1 MSLYKENYKM
11 TKHSP
16 TPDII
21 SISSHNKIEILGP
34 AELKTLKKGTY
45 QLLAEVGV
53 FYPSEK
59 ALKIFAD
66 HGADVD
72 WDTKIVRIPPD
83 LVDKA
88 MATAP
93 REFVLG
99 GREPRF
105 DLTLDGSRSYLTT
118 DGCGVHVI
126 DLETREKRSSKKAD
140 VAMMARVGDALPMVS
155 FFWPMVS
162 AQDHGLTAPLH
173 ECHAGLTSTLKHV
186 RGGTTVYPELA
197 PYLVEMATVVS
208 GSESE
213 RRKRPP
219 ICANI
224 CGIAP
229 LSHDEHG
236 IETALI
242 YSEAGIPVSF
252 MAMPTMGSTAP
263 ASVLGAIVQGDA
275 ESVSAMVLT
284 QLAHPG
290 APVFHSIITSLMDPR
305 TGGYIGDMPLPVNFI
320 AVQMA
325 HAWGVPSLGGGSFSS
340 DAPDISWQSAF
351 ESGFGGSQIP
361 LAGGDLCGYLG
372 LMNSSMVIYPEQI
385 ILDAEI
391 AMNVYETYKAFEF
404 KDLDENL
411 DVIREV
417 GPQGHYLR
425 QKHTRSHIRDFHFSP
440 FFGKQDQEGNL
451 REPRE
456 IALDKFK
463 EIEKNHHPEPLP
475 ESSLKELD
483 KILAA
488 ADKKAMELGS

>member
-1 MSLYKENYKM
+1 MMEEYSK
-11 TKHSP
+11 

-21 SISSHNKIEILGP
+21 SISSHNKIEILSP
-34 AELKTLKKGTY
+34 SEIDNLRKGTY

-53 FYPSEK
+53 SYPSKK
-59 ALKIFAD
+59 ALTIFAD
-66 HGADVD
+66 HGAEVD
-72 WDTKIVRIPPD
+72 WDTNIVRISPD
-83 LVDKA
+83 LVNKA

-93 REFVLG
+93 RNIVLG

-105 DLTLDGSRSYLTT
+105 DLTLDGSCSYLTT

-126 DLETREKRSSKKAD
+126 DLETREKRASRKSD
-140 VAMMARVGDALPMVS
+140 VAMMARVGDAIPLVS

-162 AQDHGLTAPLH
+162 AQDYGKAAPLH

-242 YSEAGIPVSF
+242 YAEAGIPTSF

-275 ESVSAMVLT
+275 ESVSAMVLM
-284 QLAHPG
+284 QLAFPG
-290 APVFHSIITSLMDPR
+290 APVFHSIITSLMNPR
-305 TGGYIGDMPLPVNFI
+305 TGGYIADLPLPVRLI

-325 HAWGVPSLGGGSFSS
+325 HAWDVPSLGGGSLSS
-340 DAPDISWQSAF
+340 DAPDIGWQSAF
-351 ESGFGGSQIP
+351 QAGFGGVQIP
-361 LAGGDLCGYLG
+361 LAGGDLCGYMG
-372 LMNSSMVIYPEQI
+372 LMNSSMILYPEQI
-385 ILDAEI
+385 LLDAEI

-404 KDLDENL
+404 KDLDVNL
-411 DVIREV
+411 DVIKEV
-417 GPQGHYLR
+417 GPQGHYLL
-425 QKHTRSHIRDFHFSP
+425 QKHTRTHMRDFHYSP
-440 FFGKQDQEGNL
+440 FFDQLDQDGNL

-456 IALDKFK
+456 IALENFK
-463 EIEKNHHPEPLP
+463 ELENNHHPEPLP
-475 ESSLKELD
+475 ESTLKELD

-488 ADKKAMELGS
+488 ADKKASDLGS

>member
-1 MSLYKENYKM
+1 MEEYSK
-11 TKHSP
+11 

-21 SISSHNKIEILGP
+21 SISSHNKIEILSP
-34 AELKTLKKGTY
+34 SEIDKLREGTF
-45 QLLAEVGV
+45 QLLADVGV
-53 FYPSEK
+53 AYPSRK
-59 ALKIFAD
+59 ALTIFAD
-66 HGADVD
+66 HGAEVD
-72 WDTKIVRIPPD
+72 WDTNIVRISPD
-83 LVDKA
+83 LVKKA

-93 REFVLG
+93 RNIVLG

-126 DLETREKRSSKKAD
+126 DFETREKRASRKSD
-140 VAMMARVGDALPMVS
+140 VAMMARVIDAIPLVS

-162 AQDHGLTAPLH
+162 AQEYGKAAPLH
-173 ECHAGLTSTLKHV
+173 ECHAGLTNTLKHV
-186 RGGTTVYPELA
+186 RGGTTVNPELA

-229 LSHDEHG
+229 LSHDEDG

-242 YSEAGIPVSF
+242 YAEAGIPTSF

-275 ESVSAMVLT
+275 ESVSAMVLM
-284 QLAHPG
+284 QLAFPG
-290 APVFHSIITSLMDPR
+290 APVFHSIITSLMNPR
-305 TGGYIGDMPLPVNFI
+305 TGGYIGDMPLPVRLI
-320 AVQMA
+320 AVQIA
-325 HAWGVPSLGGGSFSS
+325 HAWDVPSLGGGSFSS
-340 DAPDISWQSAF
+340 DAPDIGWQSAF
-351 ESGFGGSQIP
+351 QAGFGGVQIP

-372 LMNSSMVIYPEQI
+372 LMNSSMVLYPEQI
-385 ILDAEI
+385 LLDAEI
-391 AMNVYETYKAFEF
+391 AMNVYETYKAFELE
-404 KDLDENL
+404 DLDVSL
-411 DVIREV
+411 DVIRDV
-417 GPQGHYLR
+417 GPKGHFLR
-425 QKHTRSHIRDFHFSP
+425 QKHTRTHMRDFHYSP
-440 FFGKQDQEGNL
+440 FFNQLDQDGNL

-456 IALDKFK
+456 VALENFK
-463 EIEKNHHPEPLP
+463 ALENNHQPKPLP
-475 ESSLKELD
+475 DSTLKELD

-488 ADKKAMELGS
+488 ADKKASELGS

>member
-1 MSLYKENYKM
+1 MGKYSI
-11 TKHSP
+11 

-21 SISSHNKIEILGP
+21 SISSRNKIEILSP
-34 AELKTLKKGTY
+34 SEIDNLRKGTY

-53 FYPSEK
+53 SYPSKK
-59 ALKIFAD
+59 ALTIFAD
-66 HGADVD
+66 HGAEVD
-72 WDTKIVRIPPD
+72 WDTNIVRIQPD

-93 REFVLG
+93 RNIVLG

-105 DLTLDGSRSYLTT
+105 DLTLNGSCSYLTT
-118 DGCGVHVI
+118 DGCGAHVI
-126 DLETREKRSSKKAD
+126 DLETREKRASRKSD
-140 VAMMARVGDALPMVS
+140 VAMMARVGDAIPLVS

-162 AQDHGLTAPLH
+162 AQDYGITAPLH

-224 CGIAP
+224 CGVAP
-229 LSHDEHG
+229 LSHDKHG

-242 YSEAGIPVSF
+242 YAEAGIPTSF
-252 MAMPTMGSTAP
+252 MAMPNMGSTAP
-263 ASVLGAIVQGDA
+263 ASALGAIVQGDA
-275 ESVSAMVLT
+275 ESVSAMVLI
-284 QLAHPG
+284 QLAFPG
-290 APVFHSIITSLMDPR
+290 APVFHSIITSLMNPR
-305 TGGYIGDMPLPVNFI
+305 TGGYIADIPIPVRFI

-325 HAWGVPSLGGGSFSS
+325 HAWDVPSLGGGSLSS
-340 DAPDISWQSAF
+340 DAPDIGWQSAF
-351 ESGFGGSQIP
+351 QAGFGGVQIP

-372 LMNSSMVIYPEQI
+372 LMNSSMTLYPEQI
-385 ILDAEI
+385 MLDAEI
-391 AMNVYETYKAFEF
+391 AMHVYETYKAFEY
-404 KDLDENL
+404 KDLEENL
-411 DVIREV
+411 DVIKEV

-425 QKHTRSHIRDFHFSP
+425 QKHTRTHMRDFHYSQ
-440 FFGKQDQEGNL
+440 FFDQFDQDGNL
-451 REPRE
+451 IEPRD
-456 IALDKFK
+456 IALNSFK

-475 ESSLKELD
+475 EITLKELD
-483 KILAA
+483 KILQA
-488 ADKKAMELGS
+488 ADKKALDLG

>member
-1 MSLYKENYKM
+1 MVDF
-11 TKHSP
+11 SP

-21 SISSHNKIEILGP
+21 SFSSHNKIEIMGP
-34 AELKTLKKGTY
+34 KEIDKLKKASY
-45 QLLAEVGV
+45 QLMAEVGV
-53 FYPSEK
+53 CYPSEV

-72 WDTKIVRIPPD
+72 WDTSIVRIPPD

-93 REFVLG
+93 RDFVLG

-105 DLTLDGSRSYLTT
+105 DLTLDGSRSYMTT
-118 DGCGVHVI
+118 DGCGVHVV
-126 DLETREKRSSKKAD
+126 DLETREKRSSRKSD
-140 VAMMARVGDALPMVS
+140 VAMMARVADAIPFVS

-162 AQDHGLTAPLH
+162 AQDHGITAPLH

-197 PYLVEMATVVS
+197 PYVVEMATVVS
-208 GSESE
+208 GSDAE

-229 LSHDEHG
+229 LSHDGHG

-242 YSEAGIPVSF
+242 FAEAGIPSSF
-252 MAMPTMGSTAP
+252 MAMPNMGSTAP
-263 ASVLGAIVQGDA
+263 ASVMGAIIQGDA
-275 ESVSAMVLT
+275 ESVSAMVLM
-284 QLAHPG
+284 QLAYPG

-305 TGGYIGDMPLPVNFI
+305 TGGYIGDTPLPVNFL

-340 DAPDISWQSAF
+340 DSPDIGWQSAF
-351 ESGFGGSQIP
+351 EAGFGASQIP
-361 LAGGDLCGYLG
+361 PAGGDLCGYMG
-372 LMNSSMVIYPEQI
+372 LMDSSMTIYHEQI
-385 ILDAEI
+385 MLDAEI
-391 AMNVYETYKAFEF
+391 ARNVYETYKTREVE
-404 KDLDENL
+404 DLESTL
-411 DVIREV
+411 DVIKEV
-417 GPQGHYLR
+417 GPQGHYMR

-440 FFGKQDQEGNL
+440 IFDQHDQDGNL

-456 IALDKFK
+456 IALEQFK
-463 EIEKNHHPEPLP
+463 ELEKNHHPEPLP
-475 ESSLKELD
+475 EPTLKELD
-483 KILAA
+483 RILAA
-488 ADKKAMELGS
+488 ADKTASELGS

>member
-1 MSLYKENYKM
+1 MVQY
-11 TKHSP
+11 SP

-21 SISSHNKIEILGP
+21 SFSSHNKIDILSP
-34 AELKTLKKGTY
+34 KEVDTLKKGTY

-53 FYPSEK
+53 HYPSEK
-59 ALKIFAD
+59 ALKIFAE

-72 WDTKIVRIPPD
+72 WESCIVHIPPD

-93 REFVLG
+93 RDIVLG

-105 DLTLDGSRSYLTT
+105 DLTLDGSKSYLTT

-126 DLETREKRSSKKAD
+126 DLETREKRSSRKSD
-140 VAMMARVGDALPMVS
+140 VAMMARVADAIPMVS

-162 AQDHGLTAPLH
+162 AQDHGITAPLH

-186 RGGTTVYPELA
+186 RGGTTVHPDLA
-197 PYLVEMATVVS
+197 SAIVEMATVVA
-208 GSESE
+208 GSEKE
-213 RRKRPP
+213 RRLRPP
-219 ICANI
+219 VCANI

-236 IETALI
+236 IETALV
-242 YSEAGIPVSF
+242 YAEAGIPISF

-275 ESVSAMVLT
+275 ESVSAMVLM
-284 QLAHPG
+284 QLAYPG
-290 APVFHSIITSLMDPR
+290 APVFHSIITSLMNPR
-305 TGGYIGDMPLPVNFI
+305 TGGYIGDLALPVNFI

-340 DAPDISWQSAF
+340 DAADIGWQSAF

-372 LMNSSMVIYPEQI
+372 LMNSSMIIYPEQI
-385 ILDAEI
+385 MLDAEI
-391 AMNVYETYKAFEF
+391 AMNVYDTYQAFEF
-404 KDLDENL
+404 KDLETSL
-411 DVIREV
+411 DVIKDV

-425 QKHTRSHIRDFHFSP
+425 QKHTRTHIRDFHYSP
-440 FFGKQDQEGNL
+440 FFHQQDEEGKPI
-451 REPRE
+451 EPRE
-456 IALDKFK
+456 IALEQFK
-463 EIEKNHHPEPLP
+463 ELEKNYHPEPLP
-475 ESSLKELD
+475 ENSLKELD
-483 KILAA
+483 RILAA
-488 ADKKAMELGS
+488 ADKTASKLGS

>member
-1 MSLYKENYKM
+1 MKEF
-11 TKHSP
+11 SP

-21 SISSHNKIEILGP
+21 SFSSHNKIEILSP
-34 AELKTLKKGTY
+34 KEIDTLKKGTY

-53 FYPSEK
+53 KYPSKK
-59 ALKIFAD
+59 ALGIFAD

-72 WDTKIVRIPPD
+72 WESFIVRIPPD
-83 LVDKA
+83 LVDQA

-93 REFVLG
+93 RDIVLG

-105 DLTLDGSRSYLTT
+105 DLTLDGSKSYLTT

-126 DLETREKRSSKKAD
+126 DLETREKRSSRKSD
-140 VAMMARVGDALPMVS
+140 VAMMARVADAIPFVS

-186 RGGTTVYPELA
+186 RGGTTVHPELA
-197 PYLVEMATVVS
+197 PAIVEMATVVA
-208 GSESE
+208 GTEKE
-213 RRKRPP
+213 RRLRPP
-219 ICANI
+219 VCANI

-242 YSEAGIPVSF
+242 YAEAGIPTSF
-252 MAMPTMGSTAP
+252 MAMPNMGSTAP
-263 ASVLGAIVQGDA
+263 ASVLGAIIQGDA
-275 ESVSAMVLT
+275 ESVSAMVLM
-284 QLAHPG
+284 QLAFPG
-290 APVFHSIITSLMDPR
+290 APVFHSIITSLMNPR
-305 TGGYIGDMPLPVNFI
+305 TGGYIGDTPLPVSFI

-340 DAPDISWQSAF
+340 DAPDIGWQSAF

-361 LAGGDLCGYLG
+361 LAGGDLCGYMG
-372 LMNSSMVIYPEQI
+372 LMNSSMIIYPEQI
-385 ILDAEI
+385 MLDAEI
-391 AMNVYETYKAFEF
+391 ARNVYETYKKLEV
-404 KDLDENL
+404 KDLDISI
-411 DVIREV
+411 DVIKEV
-417 GPQGHYLR
+417 GPQGHFMR
-425 QKHTRSHIRDFHFSP
+425 QKHTRTHIRDFHYSP
-440 FFGKQDQEGNL
+440 FFDQHDPEGNL

-456 IALDKFK
+456 IALEQFK
-463 EIEKNHHPEPLP
+463 ELEKNHHPEPLP
-475 ESSLKELD
+475 EAALKEME

-488 ADKKAMELGS
+488 GDKKASELGS

>member
-1 MSLYKENYKM
+1 MEQYSN
-11 TKHSP
+11 

-21 SISSHNKIEILGP
+21 SISSHHKIEILSP
-34 AELKTLKKGTY
+34 SELDTLKKGTY

-53 FYPSEK
+53 KYPSEK
-59 ALKIFAD
+59 ALKIFDD

-72 WDTKIVRIPPD
+72 WESCIVRIHPD

-93 REFVLG
+93 RDIVLG

-105 DLTLDGSRSYLTT
+105 DLTLDGSKSYLTT

-126 DLETREKRSSKKAD
+126 DLHTREKRASSKAD
-140 VAMMARVGDALPMVS
+140 VAMMARVGDAIPMVS

-162 AQDHGLTAPLH
+162 AQDFGKAAPLH
-173 ECHAGLTSTLKHV
+173 ECHAGLTNTLKHV
-186 RGGTTVYPELA
+186 RGGTTVYPDLA
-197 PYLVEMATVVS
+197 PAIVEMATVVA
-208 GSESE
+208 GSEKE
-213 RRKRPP
+213 RRLRPP
-219 ICANI
+219 VCANI
-224 CGIAP
+224 CTIAP
-229 LSHDEHG
+229 MAQDAHG

-242 YSEAGIPVSF
+242 YAEAGIPISF

-275 ESVSAMVLT
+275 ESVSAMVLM
-284 QLAHPG
+284 QLAYPG
-290 APVFHSIITSLMDPR
+290 TPVFHSIITSLMNPR
-305 TGGYIGDMPLPVNFI
+305 TGGYIGDMPLPVRFI

-340 DAPDISWQSAF
+340 GAPDIGWQSAF
-351 ESGFGGSQIP
+351 EAGFGGAQIP
-361 LAGGDLCGYLG
+361 LAGGDICGYLG
-372 LMNSSMVIYPEQI
+372 LMNSSMIIYPEQI
-385 ILDAEI
+385 MLDAEI

-404 KDLDENL
+404 KDLDLNL

-417 GPQGHYLR
+417 GPQGHFLR
-425 QKHTRSHIRDFHFSP
+425 QKHTRTHMRDFHYSP
-440 FFGKQDQEGNL
+440 FFDQPDQEGNL

-456 IALDKFK
+456 IALENFK
-463 EIEKNHHPEPLP
+463 ELEKNHHPEPLP
-475 ESSLKELD
+475 ESSLKEMD

-488 ADKKAMELGS
+488 AEKTASKLGS

>member
-1 MSLYKENYKM
+1 MEKYSK
-11 TKHSP
+11 

-21 SISSHNKIEILGP
+21 SISSHNKIEILSP
-34 AELKTLKKGTY
+34 SEIDNLRKGTY

-53 FYPSEK
+53 FYPSKK
-59 ALKIFAD
+59 ALTIFAD
-66 HGADVD
+66 HGAEVD
-72 WDTKIVRIPPD
+72 WDTNIVRISPD
-83 LVDKA
+83 LVDEA

-93 REFVLG
+93 RNIVLG

-118 DGCGVHVI
+118 DGCGAHVI
-126 DLETREKRSSKKAD
+126 DLETQEKRASRKSD
-140 VAMMARVGDALPMVS
+140 VAMIARVGDSIPLVS

-162 AQDHGLTAPLH
+162 AQDYGKAAPLH

-186 RGGTTVYPELA
+186 RGGTTVFPELA

-242 YSEAGIPVSF
+242 YAEAGIPTSF
-252 MAMPTMGSTAP
+252 MAMPNMGSTAP
-263 ASVLGAIVQGDA
+263 ASALGAIVQGDA
-275 ESVSAMVLT
+275 ESVSAMVLM
-284 QLAHPG
+284 QLAFPG
-290 APVFHSIITSLMDPR
+290 APVFHSIITSLMNPR
-305 TGGYIGDMPLPVNFI
+305 TGGYIANMPLPVRFI

-325 HAWGVPSLGGGSFSS
+325 HAWDVPSLGGGSLSS
-340 DAPDISWQSAF
+340 DAPDIGWQSAF
-351 ESGFGGSQIP
+351 QAGFGGVQIP

-372 LMNSSMVIYPEQI
+372 LMNSSMTLYPEQI
-385 ILDAEI
+385 LLDAEI
-391 AMNVYETYKAFEF
+391 AMNVYETYKTFEF
-404 KDLDENL
+404 KDLDVNL
-411 DVIREV
+411 DVIKEV

-425 QKHTRSHIRDFHFSP
+425 QKHTRTHMRDFHYSP
-440 FFGKQDQEGNL
+440 FFDQLDQDGNL

-456 IALDKFK
+456 VALENFK
-463 EIEKNHHPEPLP
+463 ELEKNHHPEPLP
-475 ESSLKELD
+475 ESTLKELD

-488 ADKKAMELGS
+488 ADKKASELGS

>member
-1 MSLYKENYKM
+1 MEQYSK
-11 TKHSP
+11 

-21 SISSHNKIEILGP
+21 SISSHHKIEILSP
-34 AELKTLKKGTY
+34 SELDTLKKGTY

-53 FYPSEK
+53 KYPSKK
-59 ALKIFAD
+59 ALTIFAD
-66 HGADVD
+66 HGAEVD
-72 WDTKIVRIPPD
+72 WDSFIVRIPPD

-88 MATAP
+88 MSTAP
-93 REFVLG
+93 RDIVLG

-126 DLETREKRSSKKAD
+126 DLETREKRASSKAD
-140 VAMMARVGDALPMVS
+140 VAMMARVADAIPMVS

-186 RGGTTVYPELA
+186 RGGTTVHPDLA
-197 PYLVEMATVVS
+197 PAVVEMASVVA
-208 GSESE
+208 GSEKE
-213 RRKRPP
+213 RRLRPP
-219 ICANI
+219 VCANI

-229 LSHDEHG
+229 LTHDEHG
-236 IETALI
+236 IETALV
-242 YSEAGIPVSF
+242 YAEAGIPISF

-275 ESVSAMVLT
+275 ESVSAIVLM
-284 QLAHPG
+284 QLAYPG
-290 APVFHSIITSLMDPR
+290 APSFHSIITSLMNPR

-325 HAWGVPSLGGGSFSS
+325 HAWDVPSLGGGSFSS
-340 DAPDISWQSAF
+340 DAADVGWQSAF
-351 ESGFGGSQIP
+351 ESGFGGAQIP

-372 LMNSSMVIYPEQI
+372 LLNSSMVIYPEQI
-385 ILDAEI
+385 MLDAEI

-404 KDLDENL
+404 KDLDINL
-411 DVIREV
+411 DVIKKV

-425 QKHTRSHIRDFHFSP
+425 EKHTRTHMRDFNYSP
-440 FFGKQDQEGNL
+440 FFQQQDQEGNP

-456 IALDKFK
+456 IALEKFK
-463 EIEKNHHPEPLP
+463 ELEKNHHPEPLP

-483 KILAA
+483 QILAA
-488 ADKKAMELGS
+488 ADKKALELGS